1 MDCYKKE
8 TIIFD
13 WFKIGG
19 IFMYVEAKKRNALV
33 QKPNL
38 VVTVRD
44 KDKRDNALVVAYA
57 CNCSYDP
64 PMIMVGIVP
73 SRFSYH
79 MIKENGC
86 FVVHLLD
93 KSQTDLYRVCG
104 NLSGRD
110 SDKLKDHNIHLTD
123 AIKVDA
129 GIIEG
134 CPVAIECQ
142 VVDSIKTGSHEMF
155 VGEVMY
161 VHAKEDALNET
172 GFVDINKLNL
182 L

>member
-1 MDCYKKE
+1 MYIEANKK
-8 TIIFD
+8 
-13 WFKIGG
+13 
-19 IFMYVEAKKRNALV
+19 NALV
-33 QKPNL
+33 QKPNV

-44 KDKRDNALVVAYA
+44 KDGRDNALVVAYA

-79 MIKENGC
+79 MIKENGS

-93 KSQTDLYRVCG
+93 KSQTELYRVCG
-104 NLSGRD
+104 TLSGRD
-110 SDKLKDHNIHLTD
+110 SDKLKDNNIIVTNGL
-123 AIKVDA
+123 KVNA
-129 GIIEG
+129 GILEG
-134 CPVAIECQ
+134 CPVAIECE

-155 VGEVMY
+155 VGKVMY
-161 VHAKEDALNET
+161 VHTIKGSLNEKDMI
-172 GFVDINKLNL
+172 DINKLNL

>member
-1 MDCYKKE
+1 
-8 TIIFD
+8 
-13 WFKIGG
+13 
-19 IFMYVEAKKRNALV
+19 MYVEANKKNGLV
-33 QKPNL
+33 QKPN
-38 VVTVRD
+38 VVVSVRD
-44 KDKRDNALVVAYA
+44 NKGRDNALVVAYA

-79 MIKENGC
+79 MIKENGS

-93 KSQTDLYRVCG
+93 KSQTELYRVCG
-104 NLSGRD
+104 SLSGTD
-110 SDKLKDHNIHLTD
+110 SDKLKEHHIKIKD
-123 AIKVDA
+123 ALKVNA

-134 CPVAIECQ
+134 CPVAIECK

-161 VHAKEDALNET
+161 VHAIKGSLNDK
-172 GFVDINKLNL
+172 GMVDINKLNL

>member
-1 MDCYKKE
+1 M
-8 TIIFD
+8 
-13 WFKIGG
+13 KI
-19 IFMYVEAKKRNALV
+19 EANKRNALV
-33 QKPNL
+33 EKPKL

-44 KDKRDNALVVAYA
+44 SKGRDNALVVAYA

-64 PMIMVGIVP
+64 PMIMVGIVE

-93 KSQTDLYRVCG
+93 KSQTDLYKVCG
-104 NLSGRD
+104 TMSGRD
-110 SDKLKDHNIHLTD
+110 FDKLKDNNIKLENAKTVN
-123 AIKVDA
+123 ASVIVD
-129 GIIEG
+129 
-134 CPVAIECQ
+134 CPVQIECE

-155 VGEVMY
+155 VGKITY
-161 VHAKEDALNET
+161 VHAEEDCVNDK

-182 L
+182 I

>member
-1 MDCYKKE
+1 
-8 TIIFD
+8 
-13 WFKIGG
+13 
-19 IFMYVEAKKRNALV
+19 MYVEANKRNALV

-44 KDKRDNALVVAYA
+44 NEGKDNALVVAYA

-79 MIKENGC
+79 MIKENGS
-86 FVVHLLD
+86 FVAHLLD
-93 KSQTDLYRVCG
+93 KSQTELYRVCG

-110 SDKLKDHNIHLTD
+110 SDKLKDHNIKIMDGL
-123 AIKVDA
+123 KVNA
-129 GIIEG
+129 GVIEG
-134 CPVAIECQ
+134 CPIAIECK

-161 VHAKEDALNET
+161 VHAIDSSINDK
-172 GFVDINKLNL
+172 GMVDKSKLDL